1 MVYNVSKMPNLNRS
15 LIKAV
20 AFDFVGVFVKETD
33 FALDPVEQLLESK
46 FGILNTDGAFFSW
59 ATLETGL
66 TKEALE
72 EKVRHVVFN
81 LYRVREPDIFLKLPK
96 LKFSTATNHLSYID
110 DWFKGQNISRYF
122 DYYVN
127 SAKIGFQ
134 KPESDF
140 YRVLV
145 ETLDEPPGEILFVDD
160 NAENCQGAENFGL
173 KVLHYKRETTL
184 SEEILKLI

>member
-1 MVYNVSKMPNLNRS
+1 MVYNVITMSNLNSS

-20 AFDFVGVFVKETD
+20 AFDFVGVFIKETD
-33 FALDPVEQLLESK
+33 FALDSIEQVLESK
-46 FGILNTDGAFFSW
+46 FGILNTDEAFFSW

-66 TKEALE
+66 VKEALE
-72 EKVRHVVFN
+72 EKVKHIVFN
-81 LYRVREPDIFLKLPK
+81 LYQIREPDIFSKLPR

-110 DWFKGQNISRYF
+110 DWFKGQSVSKYF

-134 KPESDF
+134 KPEPDF

-145 ETLDEPPGEILFVDD
+145 ETIDEPPGEILFVDD
-160 NAENCQGAENFGL
+160 NAENCKGAEKYGL
-173 KVLHYKRETTL
+173 KVLHYTRENIL
-184 SEEILKLI
+184 SEEILKRI